1 VRGGTGGVRLVCPPG
16 RGGWAERRIIIRPSK
31 SAADEA
37 SILAE
42 MGAPLVVRPGA
53 TVRPHAW
60 LMDAIEVRAYRH
72 TMETVNRHLETMGSE
87 RLYART
93 NAGFELSNLKREKKR
108 CVSIDPLLKIRK
120 NDAL

>member
-1 VRGGTGGVRLVCPPG
+1 MKNLPMKGGIGGVRLVCPPG

-60 LMDAIEVRAYRH
+60 FMDANALHAYRH

-87 RLYART
+87 RLYAPT
-93 NAGFELSNLKREKKR
+93 NAGFE
-108 CVSIDPLLKIRK
+108 RK
-120 NDAL
+120 AP

>member
-1 VRGGTGGVRLVCPPG
+1 LEG
-16 RGGWAERRIIIRPSK
+16 RIIIRPSK

-60 LMDAIEVRAYRH
+60 FMDAIEVRACPH

-87 RLYART
+87 RLPRGA
-93 NAGFELSNLKREKKR
+93 NPGFE
-108 CVSIDPLLKIRK
+108 RK
-120 NDAL
+120 AP

>member
-1 VRGGTGGVRLVCPPG
+1 MKNLPMKAPRAGGTGGVRLVCPPG

-60 LMDAIEVRAYRH
+60 WMDANALRAYRH

-87 RLYART
+87 RLPRGA
-93 NAGFELSNLKREKKR
+93 NPGFE
-108 CVSIDPLLKIRK
+108 RK
-120 NDAL
+120 AP

>member
-1 VRGGTGGVRLVCPPG
+1 MKNLPMKGGIGGVRLVCPPG

-60 LMDAIEVRAYRH
+60 FMDANALHAYRH

-93 NAGFELSNLKREKKR
+93 NAGFE
-108 CVSIDPLLKIRK
+108 RK
-120 NDAL
+120 AP